1 MKMQKPLYDGLFRD
15 FRAMKKSACGCGKR
29 LFRKILSKI
38 DPILTFIHLKN
49 KTELKCFSYH
59 NNITSCD
66 RPIREFFLSAPG
78 PCFLSKPREYKR
90 VGTMTAMM
98 ETCLIIALSFAV
110 FSAVATVGASLAL
123 GIGFER
129 LRAGYEVI
137 RKQTGYFSDQIY
149 RLDKRVET
157 LERDDR
163 PVSAEAS
170 SREVVVEDERPSTL
184 TIDNA
189 LIAKAKRDQ
198 ATGVSFDSSTAP
210 AQRLLLEGDF
220 RPEGIRFH

>member
-1 MKMQKPLYDGLFRD
+1 
-15 FRAMKKSACGCGKR
+15 
-29 LFRKILSKI
+29 
-38 DPILTFIHLKN
+38 
-49 KTELKCFSYH
+49 
-59 NNITSCD
+59 
-66 RPIREFFLSAPG
+66 
-78 PCFLSKPREYKR
+78 
-90 VGTMTAMM
+90 MTAMM

-157 LERDDR
+157 LEKDDR

-170 SREVVVEDERPSTL
+170 PVESMREYMVEDERPSTL
-184 TIDNA
+184 SIDNA

>member
-1 MKMQKPLYDGLFRD
+1 
-15 FRAMKKSACGCGKR
+15 
-29 LFRKILSKI
+29 
-38 DPILTFIHLKN
+38 
-49 KTELKCFSYH
+49 
-59 NNITSCD
+59 
-66 RPIREFFLSAPG
+66 
-78 PCFLSKPREYKR
+78 
-90 VGTMTAMM
+90 MTAMM

-157 LERDDR
+157 LEKDE
-163 PVSAEAS
+163 PAVPAEAS
-170 SREVVVEDERPSTL
+170 PKRPATEDRPSYL
-184 TIDNA
+184 SVDNG
-189 LIAKAKRDQ
+189 LIAKVKWEQ
-198 ATGVSFDSSTAP
+198 STGVSFDSATEP

>member
-1 MKMQKPLYDGLFRD
+1 M
-15 FRAMKKSACGCGKR
+15 
-29 LFRKILSKI
+29 
-38 DPILTFIHLKN
+38 
-49 KTELKCFSYH
+49 
-59 NNITSCD
+59 TS
-66 RPIREFFLSAPG
+66 
-78 PCFLSKPREYKR
+78 
-90 VGTMTAMM
+90 MM

-163 PVSAEAS
+163 PVSADTS
-170 SREVVVEDERPSTL
+170 PREHMVEDERPSTL
-184 TIDNA
+184 SIDNT

>member
-1 MKMQKPLYDGLFRD
+1 
-15 FRAMKKSACGCGKR
+15 
-29 LFRKILSKI
+29 
-38 DPILTFIHLKN
+38 
-49 KTELKCFSYH
+49 
-59 NNITSCD
+59 
-66 RPIREFFLSAPG
+66 
-78 PCFLSKPREYKR
+78 
-90 VGTMTAMM
+90 MTAMM

-157 LERDDR
+157 LEKDEPAVPAEATPKRPAAEDR
-163 PVSAEAS
+163 PSYLSVDSG
-170 SREVVVEDERPSTL
+170 
-184 TIDNA
+184 
-189 LIAKAKRDQ
+189 LIARVKREQ
-198 ATGVSFDSSTAP
+198 STGVSFDSATEP

>member
-1 MKMQKPLYDGLFRD
+1 M
-15 FRAMKKSACGCGKR
+15 
-29 LFRKILSKI
+29 
-38 DPILTFIHLKN
+38 N
-49 KTELKCFSYH
+49 
-59 NNITSCD
+59 
-66 RPIREFFLSAPG
+66 
-78 PCFLSKPREYKR
+78 
-90 VGTMTAMM
+90 AMM

-149 RLDKRVET
+149 RLDQRVVT
-157 LERDDR
+157 LEKSDHQVPAGAGVAGNSRTELER
-163 PVSAEAS
+163 EPVTLSIDS
-170 SREVVVEDERPSTL
+170 S
-184 TIDNA
+184 
-189 LIAKAKRDQ
+189 LIAKARQ
-198 ATGVSFDSSTAP
+198 EQSLGVSFDTRDAP

>member
-1 MKMQKPLYDGLFRD
+1 
-15 FRAMKKSACGCGKR
+15 
-29 LFRKILSKI
+29 
-38 DPILTFIHLKN
+38 
-49 KTELKCFSYH
+49 
-59 NNITSCD
+59 
-66 RPIREFFLSAPG
+66 
-78 PCFLSKPREYKR
+78 
-90 VGTMTAMM
+90 MTAMM

-157 LERDDR
+157 LERDDH
-163 PVSAEAS
+163 SAPADLS
-170 SREVVVEDERPSTL
+170 VPRRTVEDQRPSTL
-184 TIDNA
+184 SVDSA
-189 LIAKAKRDQ
+189 LIANVKREQ
-198 ATGVSFDSSTAP
+198 AANLSFDSASAP
-210 AQRLLLEGDF
+210 AQRILLESDS